1 MFCSLTEPVTGIKEY
16 AMFMSQVLLLCLVAV
31 AVADKTARIINY
43 QYGIEEDGAYEAK
56 YVLLSHAAHRR
67 PA

>member
-56 YVLLSHAAHRR
+56 
-67 PA
+67 